1 MAPFLADIN
10 IAIGGNIS
18 FQVYTRT
25 NGSEQLDS
33 VSQIIND
40 NRGTFFS
47 GTWMVVAQW
56 REVARFSGF
65 STEVGVPK
73 FMSMCTRRVCECSPS
88 SRITH
93 LREC

>member
-1 MAPFLADIN
+1 MAPFLADIDIGN
-10 IAIGGNIS
+10 GGNIS

-40 NRGTFFS
+40 NRETFFS
-47 GTWMVVAQW
+47 GTWMVVSQW
-56 REVARFSGF
+56 REVARFAGF
-65 STEVGVPK
+65 SAEVSVPN
-73 FMSMCTRRVCECSPS
+73 FVSVYTRRVCEFSPS